1 MLRCA
6 LLVAGLDLR
15 RRVRNRSFL
24 VIAVAGPL
32 ALAVIIS
39 TAFGNIQGGVDA
51 TVAVVDEDGSPVA
64 AGFVEALTATGGG
77 GGEEGDGAD
86 GGGLAFEAS
95 PSVAA
100 ATEAVEDG
108 DAGAAI
114 VVPAGFGESLAGDDP
129 LPLRVVADA
138 DQQIG
143 AAIATAVAEGFAAE
157 VDAGRLAVRTALAAD
172 PAAGDPGALATA
184 AAGVRLPVSVADAGF
199 DADFDPAAY
208 FGPSMAIL
216 FLFLSVGY
224 GARSLLVEQREGTLA
239 RVRTSPVPFPAVLLG
254 KTAAVV
260 VTGLTTLLVM
270 WVVTGLV
277 LGADW
282 GDPLAV
288 LVLIVA
294 CVLAVGG
301 IGALVAG
308 LARTDAQADAWTSVV
323 TFTLA
328 LLGGNF
334 ITPGALP
341 DALRRL
347 SLLTPNGWALRGFT
361 ELSAGRGGLG
371 DILPAVAVLLAT
383 AAVTGVVGVRLL
395 ARRLG

>member
-1 MLRCA
+1 VLGAA

-15 RRVRNRSFL
+15 RRARDRSFL
-24 VIAVAGPL
+24 VAAVLGPL

-39 TAFGNIQGGVDA
+39 TAFGDLRDGVDA
-51 TVAVVDEDGSPVA
+51 TIAVVDEDGSPA
-64 AGFVEALTATGGG
+64 SAGFVEALTAEVTADD
-77 GGEEGDGAD
+77 DGAD
-86 GGGLAFEAS
+86 GGGLRFEAAGS
-95 PSVAA
+95 AA
-100 ATEAVEDG
+100 AAAGAVEDG
-108 DAGAAI
+108 DAAAAV
-114 VVPAGFGESLAGDDP
+114 VVPAGFGDSLAGDRP

-138 DQQIG
+138 EQRIG
-143 AAIATAVAEGFAAE
+143 EAIATAVAEGFAAQ
-157 VDAGRLAVRTALAAD
+157 VDAARLGVRTAIAAD
-172 PAAGDPGALATA
+172 PGAADDLAALAARA
-184 AAGVRLPVSVADAGF
+184 AAVRLPVEVADAGF
-199 DADFDPAAY
+199 DGGFDPAAY

-216 FLFLSVGY
+216 FLFLSVGQ

-239 RVRTSPVPFPAVLLG
+239 RVRTSPVPFAAVLLG
-254 KTAAVV
+254 KSGAVV
-260 VTGLTTLLVM
+260 ATGLVTLLVM
-270 WVVTGLV
+270 WGVTGLA

-282 GDPLAV
+282 GDPVAV

-294 CVLAVGG
+294 SVLAVAG

-308 LARTDAQADAWTSVV
+308 LARTDAQAEGWTAVV

-361 ELSAGRGGLG
+361 ELSAGRGDLA
-371 DILPAVAVLLAT
+371 DVLPAVAVLAAT
-383 AAVTGVVGVRLL
+383 ALVTGAAGVHLL
-395 ARRLG
+395 ARRLGA